1 MLLDVAQFVR
11 NCYEC
16 KQADIPKDKTLRFLY
31 LLLVPEHPWQ
41 HVTIDFKSMPKDKHG
56 FDMVFVVIDRLSKQA
71 ISEPCY
77 KTVTAKEMA
86 QIYIQTIYRYYRPLQ
101 TIVSDRSP

>member
-16 KQADIPKDKTLRFLY
+16 KRADIPRDKTPGFLH
-31 LLLVPEHPWQ
+31 LLLVLEHPWQ
-41 HVTIDFKSMPKDKHG
+41 HVTIDFKLMPKDKHR

-71 ISEPCY
+71 ISEPCH
-77 KTVTAKEMA
+77 KTVTAKEIA
-86 QIYIQTIYRYYRPLQ
+86 QIYIQSIYRYYRPLQ
-101 TIVSDRSP
+101 SIVSDHGP

>member
-1 MLLDVAQFVR
+1 MRLRQKKCLKSALCAQTTTIRLV
-11 NCYEC
+11 
-16 KQADIPKDKTLRFLY
+16 KSIPKDKHR
-31 LLLVPEHPWQ
+31 
-41 HVTIDFKSMPKDKHG
+41 